1 MSEQRFDFIEIIKT
15 IFRRKFFILGFAV
28 LAAITGLVF
37 SLLQEKLYKAETVF
51 IVKNPTL
58 IDRNFTFR
66 TTSYEHKDF
75 FATADDVDNI
85 VTLGESNG
93 LIGYLIEKF
102 DLAKAYGISNP
113 GKLFNVVKKRFKF
126 TREDT
131 KNIRLYY
138 SDPDPKRAQAVTMAA
153 RDHLQDLFQDYFIS
167 TNKDLTAALYKKAHA
182 ISDTIAGLDDSM
194 MVLRTQTGA
203 FGQLQPSR
211 GNSVIYN
218 TEDKITPEK
227 AVALEKIQEMAAT
240 KDRLVTDRAGYNS
253 LINEFEVIAQG
264 RIRLF
269 YIVEDASLPDAPA
282 YPIVPLIVAACALTG
297 FFFAVLLVLITSI
310 FRIYGSKA

>member
-1 MSEQRFDFIEIIKT
+1 MSEQRFDFIEIIKA
-15 IFRRKFFILGFAV
+15 IFRRKFFILGFTV
-28 LAAITGLVF
+28 LAAIIGFVF
-37 SLLQEKLYKAETVF
+37 CLFQEKLYKSETTF

-58 IDRNFTFR
+58 VDRNFTFR

-85 VTLGESNG
+85 VTLGESSG
-93 LIGYLIEKF
+93 LISYLIDKF
-102 DLAKAYGISNP
+102 DLGKAYGITNR
-113 GKLFNVVKKRFKF
+113 GKLFNRVRKNFKF

-138 SDPDPKRAQAVTMAA
+138 SDPDPKRAQAVAIAA
-153 RDHLQDLFQDYFIS
+153 REHLQEMFQDYFIS
-167 TNKDLTAALYKKAHA
+167 TNRDLTSALYKKAQA
-182 ISDTIAGLDDSM
+182 ISDTINRLDDSM

-203 FGQLQPSR
+203 YGQLQPSR

-218 TEDKITPEK
+218 TEDKVTPEK
-227 AVALEKIQEMAAT
+227 AIALEKIQEMAAT

-264 RIRLF
+264 KIRLF
-269 YIVEDASLPDAPA
+269 YIVEDAGEADFPT
-282 YPIVPLIVAACALTG
+282 YPIVPLIVAICALAA
-297 FFFAVLLVLITSI
+297 FFFACILVVAASI
-310 FRIYGSKA
+310 SRTFSAKP

>member
-1 MSEQRFDFIEIIKT
+1 MSETRFDFIEIIKA
-15 IFRRKFFILGFAV
+15 IYRRKFFILGFAV
-28 LAAITGLVF
+28 LAAVVGFVF
-37 SLLQEKLYKAETVF
+37 CMFQQKLYKSETTF

-58 IDRNFTFR
+58 VDRNFTFR

-85 VTLGESNG
+85 VTLGQSNG

-113 GKLFNVVKKRFKF
+113 GQLFNVVKKRFKF

-138 SDPDPKRAQAVTMAA
+138 SDPDPKRAQAITMAA

-167 TNKDLTAALYKKAHA
+167 TSQDLTKALYKKAAA
-182 ISDTIAGLDDSM
+182 ISDTIARLDDSM

-203 FGQLQPSR
+203 YGQLQPSR

-218 TEDKITPEK
+218 TEDKVTPEK
-227 AVALEKIQEMAAT
+227 AAALEKIQEMAAN

-264 RIRLF
+264 KIRLF
-269 YIVEDASLPDAPA
+269 YIVEDASLPEMPA
-282 YPIVPLIVAACALTG
+282 YPIVPLIVGACLLAG
-297 FFFAVLLVLITSI
+297 FFFACILTLITSI
-310 FRIYGSKA
+310 VRLQQAKH

>member
-1 MSEQRFDFIEIIKT
+1 MSEQRFDFIEIIKA
-15 IFRRKFFILGFAV
+15 IYRRKFFILGFAV
-28 LAAITGLVF
+28 LAGILGFVF
-37 SLLQEKLYKAETVF
+37 CSFQERLYRSETTF

-102 DLAKAYGISNP
+102 DLGKAYGIDNP
-113 GKLFNVVKKRFKF
+113 GKLFNKVKKNFKF

-138 SDPDPKRAQAVTMAA
+138 SDPDAKRAQAITLAA

-167 TNKDLTAALYKKAHA
+167 TNQDLTKALYKKADA
-182 ISDTIAGLDDSM
+182 ISDTIARLDDSM

-203 FGQLQPSR
+203 YGQLQPSR

-218 TEDKITPEK
+218 TEDKMTPEK
-227 AVALEKIQEMAAT
+227 AIALEKIQEMAAT

-264 RIRLF
+264 KIRLF
-269 YIVEDASLPDAPA
+269 YIVEDASLPEFPA
-282 YPIVPLIVAACALTG
+282 YPIVPLIVAACTLAG
-297 FFFAVLLVLITSI
+297 FFFATILTLILTLI
-310 FRIYGSKA
+310 RNLNGKL